1 MYSWLDHL
9 LQKGRWWLNK
19 IFQKTLGYQRVYY
32 SFKIFEW
39 YNGNNMGGSSTSHS
53 AVLGSQKA
61 KSSSAFDMH
70 SWQGLTEL
78 LRVGKEL
85 LPDSAEYAE
94 FRNLVLEYAQKGGDL
109 ELRKKIDAIVIRF
122 SKDTSHT
129 ESYAKNHTEQN
140 KEKHTK
146 EVKKVPPDTYAVPA
160 ELVQGSEERH
170 EEINIPD
177 TNLDTKS
184 EKTGKLSFGT
194 TTRRIPPRFVS
205 FKESDEVVVHEMLG
219 AVHEEIPDAV
229 LSEQNSKRSKIE
241 KDEREEIVSEKIT
254 DIKSDTLPVSTDG
267 LSPVAPV
274 PASFKTVEEYKARI
288 SEIKR
293 MVHEHMGNPA
303 ALMNTHNDLGKK
315 YMTALLGALKATGA
329 GSTEA
334 AEVAMVR
341 LETAY
346 EALKNDVP
354 KLPKQEI
361 LQEVAQELPQTIVSE
376 EEKVITD
383 IPTHTAPTAP
393 VVPSPLV
400 EKENDKDMHV
410 QEESTSWISRDVPA
424 TFEKSDETITS
435 AVKAMYENTS
445 FAAQTLKPVH
455 THEEDFEESPKEIFS
470 SFEKDKDTKTNNQV
484 TENIT
489 EEILTTPVLKPRVST
504 ESRTKHTFKGIGKT
518 THAHGHG
525 HVVNTADVA
534 SRQSELFS
542 PHINHALH
550 QLLQDWSIFGSS
562 GIFGIGPGGAEH
574 PLYETLAPLSMGEVL
589 AGRWEKA
596 DHKIIKI
603 IKQYVDAWR
612 HEQGVAHTPNETF
625 EHYLRRVI
633 QRILKRQNIE

>member
-1 MYSWLDHL
+1 
-9 LQKGRWWLNK
+9 
-19 IFQKTLGYQRVYY
+19 
-32 SFKIFEW
+32 
-39 YNGNNMGGSSTSHS
+39 MGGSSTSRS

-85 LPDSAEYAE
+85 LRDSAEYAE

-109 ELRKKIDAIVIRF
+109 ELRKKIDTIVIRF
-122 SKDTSHT
+122 SKDTSHAVSFT
-129 ESYAKNHTEQN
+129 NDHAEQN
-140 KEKHTK
+140 KEPHLK
-146 EVKKVPPDTYAVPA
+146 EVKKVPPDAYVVPA
-160 ELVQGSEERH
+160 ESVQVSEERH
-170 EEINIPD
+170 GEINSPD
-177 TNLDTKS
+177 ISLDTEP
-184 EKTGKLSFGT
+184 EKTGKFSFGT
-194 TTRRIPPRFVS
+194 TTRRIPPRFTS
-205 FKESDEVVVHEMLG
+205 FKESDEAVVHEMLN
-219 AVHEEIPDAV
+219 AVREEITDTAP
-229 LSEQNSKRSKIE
+229 SEQNSKRSKME
-241 KDEREEIVSEKIT
+241 KDERKEIVSEKIT
-254 DIKSDTLPVSTDG
+254 DIKSDTLPVSADG
-267 LSPVAPV
+267 LRPVAPV

-293 MVHEHMGNPA
+293 MVHEHMGNPV

-334 AEVAMVR
+334 VEDAMVR

-354 KLPKQEI
+354 KLPNQEI

-376 EEKVITD
+376 EKKVIAD
-383 IPTHTAPTAP
+383 IPTHTAPTASI
-393 VVPSPLV
+393 VRPLFV
-400 EKENDKDMHV
+400 EKENEKDMHA
-410 QEESTSWISRDVPA
+410 QKESASWTLRDVPA

-435 AVKAMYENTS
+435 AVKAMHENTS
-445 FAAQTLKPVH
+445 FALQTLKPVL

-470 SFEKDKDTKTNNQV
+470 SFEKDKDIKTNNQV
-484 TENIT
+484 TENT
-489 EEILTTPVLKPRVST
+489 PEEILPTPVLKPRVST

-518 THAHGHG
+518 VHAHE
-525 HVVNTADVA
+525 HVVDTTDVA

-562 GIFGIGPGGAEH
+562 GIFGTGPGGAEH

-633 QRILKRQNIE
+633 QRILKRQNIA

>member
-1 MYSWLDHL
+1 
-9 LQKGRWWLNK
+9 
-19 IFQKTLGYQRVYY
+19 
-32 SFKIFEW
+32 
-39 YNGNNMGGSSTSHS
+39 MGGSSTSHS

-61 KSSSAFDMH
+61 KTSPAFDVH

-78 LRVGKEL
+78 LRVGKESL
-85 LPDSAEYAE
+85 RDSAEYAE

-109 ELRKKIDAIVIRF
+109 ELRKKIDTIITRF
-122 SKDTSHT
+122 SKDVSHAVSHAT
-129 ESYAKNHTEQN
+129 DHTEQN
-140 KEKHTK
+140 KEKHSTEAK
-146 EVKKVPPDTYAVPA
+146 TVPLDTHVVPA
-160 ELVQGSEERH
+160 EPVQVGEARH
-170 EEINIPD
+170 EEIDIPD
-177 TNLDTKS
+177 TNLATEF

-194 TTRRIPPRFVS
+194 ITRRVPPRFTS
-205 FKESDEVVVHEMLG
+205 FKESDEAVVHEMLD
-219 AVHEEIPDAV
+219 AVHEDSTNAV
-229 LSEQNSKRSKIE
+229 LSEQHSERNKIE
-241 KDEREEIVSEKIT
+241 KDERGESVSEQIT
-254 DIKSDTLPVSTDG
+254 DIKSDTLPVSADA
-267 LSPVAPV
+267 SFSVPPV
-274 PASFKTVEEYKARI
+274 PASFKTVEEYKTRI

-303 ALMNTHNDLGKK
+303 ALMDTHNDLGKK

-334 AEVAMVR
+334 VEGAMVR

-361 LQEVAQELPQTIVSE
+361 MQEVAQELPQTIVSE
-376 EEKVITD
+376 EKKVIAD
-383 IPTHTAPTAP
+383 IPIHTAPTAS
-393 VVPSPLV
+393 VVPPLLV

-410 QEESTSWISRDVPA
+410 QKESTSWISRDVPA

-435 AVKAMYENTS
+435 AVKAMHENTR
-445 FAAQTLKPVH
+445 FASERLKPLL
-455 THEEDFEESPKEIFS
+455 THEGDFEESPKEILN
-470 SFEKDKDTKTNNQV
+470 SFEKDTDTKTNNQV
-484 TENIT
+484 TENT
-489 EEILTTPVLKPRVST
+489 PEEILPTPVFKPRVST
-504 ESRTKHTFKGIGKT
+504 ESRTKHSFKGIGKT
-518 THAHGHG
+518 AHAHE
-525 HVVNTADVA
+525 HVVDTTDVA

>member
-1 MYSWLDHL
+1 
-9 LQKGRWWLNK
+9 
-19 IFQKTLGYQRVYY
+19 
-32 SFKIFEW
+32 
-39 YNGNNMGGSSTSHS
+39 MGGSSTSHS

-61 KSSSAFDMH
+61 KASPAFDVH

-78 LRVGKEL
+78 LRVGKESL
-85 LPDSAEYAE
+85 RDSAEYAE

-109 ELRKKIDAIVIRF
+109 ELRKKIDTIVTRF
-122 SKDTSHT
+122 SKDVSHAVSHATDHT
-129 ESYAKNHTEQN
+129 EHN
-140 KEKHTK
+140 KEKHLT
-146 EVKKVPPDTYAVPA
+146 EVKKVPLDTHAVPA
-160 ELVQGSEERH
+160 EPVQVGEERH
-170 EEINIPD
+170 EAIDIPD
-177 TNLDTKS
+177 TNLITES

-194 TTRRIPPRFVS
+194 ITRRVPPRFAS
-205 FKESDEVVVHEMLG
+205 FKESDEAVVHEMLD
-219 AVHEEIPDAV
+219 AVHEESTDAV
-229 LSEQNSKRSKIE
+229 LSEQHSERNKIE
-241 KDEREEIVSEKIT
+241 KDERGESVSEQIT
-254 DIKSDTLPVSTDG
+254 DIKSDTLPVSADA
-267 LSPVAPV
+267 SFSVPPV

-303 ALMNTHNDLGKK
+303 ALMDTHNDLGKK

-334 AEVAMVR
+334 VESAMVR

-376 EEKVITD
+376 EKKVIAD
-383 IPTHTAPTAP
+383 IPTYTAPTAS
-393 VVPSPLV
+393 VVPPLLV

-410 QEESTSWISRDVPA
+410 QKESTSWISRDVPA

-435 AVKAMYENTS
+435 AVKAMHENTR
-445 FAAQTLKPVH
+445 FATQTLKPLL
-455 THEEDFEESPKEIFS
+455 THEGDFEESPKEILS
-470 SFEKDKDTKTNNQV
+470 SFEKDTDTKIHTQV
-484 TENIT
+484 TENT
-489 EEILTTPVLKPRVST
+489 LEEILPTPVFKPRVST
-504 ESRTKHTFKGIGKT
+504 EAHTKHSFKGIGKT
-518 THAHGHG
+518 THAHE
-525 HVVNTADVA
+525 HVVDTTDVA

-596 DHKIIKI
+596 DHKTIKI